1 MPETYDDARGP
12 EEEGD
17 PPRRLQ
23 RARLARERG
32 GEDVGD
38 GVGDGGAR
46 ADHPLSDVR
55 RWGGVRA
62 PQARRDRGADV
73 DDEWFVV
80 VEDVEAGVL
89 VVEERAEDRGGE
101 EHDDR
106 LVRERGSLERLASRG
121 GGVVG
126 RGGGGTR
133 GAGGATRVDVRARAG
148 GGVRDEVAADDHRRG
163 RLRRRRP
170 TGGWALVGRRAAPGR
185 TGRRARDDG
194 RDATRA
200 APRQRNRRGT
210 RTGRRSRRIHRARTR
225 ERRRV

>member
-1 MPETYDDARGP
+1 MGSGDDAGSFLRILRANLESERIAEGVPETYDDARGP

-46 ADHPLSDVR
+46 AMDPLSDVR
-55 RWGGVRA
+55 RWGGVGA

-126 RGGGGTR
+126 RGGGERETR
-133 GAGGATRVDVRARAG
+133 G
-148 GGVRDEVAADDHRRG
+148 
-163 RLRRRRP
+163 
-170 TGGWALVGRRAAPGR
+170 GRRASTSARAPEG
-185 TGRRARDDG
+185 AS
-194 RDATRA
+194 ATK
-200 APRQRNRRGT
+200 
-210 RTGRRSRRIHRARTR
+210 
-225 ERRRV
+225 